1 MRSPADRATA
11 SHQDRGAR
19 PATARSSVW
28 LVLAVILLF
37 ALVIRAY
44 GTNYGLPYVYHP
56 DEPAIVERALQI
68 ERSSDLNPHWFNYPT
83 LYIYAQTLLIVIL
96 RPIVRAWAGWRGIT
110 LDLLAWQGIIY
121 QAGRLLTALIGTATV
136 AVVYG
141 IGRRLFNRRVGL
153 WAAFILATTA
163 LHIEHSHYITT
174 DVPAAFFV
182 ALCLYFAARALEDHP
197 LRYLMLSAL
206 MAGFAAGAKYNA
218 GLVLV
223 TTGVAFLATR
233 RSWKELVDPA
243 LILVPLAALGGFLLS
258 TPYALLDYDT
268 FNKGVQAEIEHYRT
282 GHQGAEGSDN
292 WRWFALYLY
301 GEGMGHVLA
310 AVTAASVL
318 FALIRR
324 TRRDLLLL
332 LFPLLYYWL
341 ISAQRVRFARN
352 MMPLLPFLAVL
363 AARLVYAV
371 LRDMAA
377 HIPWA
382 HLRRPLP
389 ALMRGAAVLA
399 VAVLLVSGPV
409 RQQIRYDILL
419 TQPDTRTIAKMW
431 IEENIPT
438 GARIAF
444 EEYTPPLQFSWMP
457 GTTTKRYRA
466 DKYWRLSERPLD
478 YYRQK
483 PYDYVVVSSFMYGRY
498 FVDRVS
504 YPQDRRF
511 YETLFTQWTLVKEF
525 TGPSAPM
532 HNPVVRIYKV
542 PR

>member
-1 MRSPADRATA
+1 MW
-11 SHQDRGAR
+11 
-19 PATARSSVW
+19 V
-28 LVLAVILLF
+28 VLAAILLF
-37 ALVIRAY
+37 ALALRAY

-56 DEPAIVERALQI
+56 DEPAIVDRALQI
-68 ERSSDLNPHWFNYPT
+68 ERTGDLNPHWFNYPT
-83 LYIYAQTLLIVIL
+83 LYTYAQTLLIVIL
-96 RPIVRAWAGWRGIT
+96 RPVARAWASWRGIT
-110 LDLLAWQGIIY
+110 LDPLVWQGIIY
-121 QAGRLLTALIGTATV
+121 QAGRLLTALIGTFTV

-141 IGRRLFNRRVGL
+141 IGERLFNQRVGL

-182 ALCLYFAARALEDHP
+182 ALCLYFAARALEDHT
-197 LRYLMLSAL
+197 LRCLTLSAL

-233 RSWKELVDPA
+233 RDWDELIDPA
-243 LILVPLAALGGFLLS
+243 VILIPLAALGGFLLS
-258 TPYALLDYDT
+258 TPYALLDYDA
-268 FNKGVQAEIEHYRT
+268 FSKGLRAEIEHYRA

-301 GEGMGHVLA
+301 NDGMGHALA
-310 AVTAASVL
+310 VVTAVSVL
-318 FALIRR
+318 FAAIVRR

-341 ISAQRVRFARN
+341 IAAQRVRFARN

-363 AARLVYAV
+363 AARLISE
-371 LRDMAA
+371 LLQAA
-377 HIPWA
+377 DARIPWA
-382 HLRRPLP
+382 RLRRPLP
-389 ALMRGAAVLA
+389 ALIRGVAVLA
-399 VAVLLVSGPV
+399 VAVPLVAGPV
-409 RQQIRYDILL
+409 RQQIAYDILL
-419 TQPDTRTIAKMW
+419 TQPDTRTIAKAW

-466 DKYWRLSERPLD
+466 DKYWRLSEHSLD

-483 PYDYVVVSSFMYGRY
+483 PYDYVVVSSFMYDRY

-511 YETLFTQWTLVKEF
+511 YETLFTQWPLVKEF

-532 HNPVVRIYKV
+532 HNPTIRIYKV

>member
-1 MRSPADRATA
+1 M
-11 SHQDRGAR
+11 
-19 PATARSSVW
+19 ARSSVW
-28 LVLAVILLF
+28 VLLAAILFF
-37 ALVIRAY
+37 AFVIRAH
-44 GTNYGLPYVYHP
+44 GTSFGLPYVYHP
-56 DEPAIVERALQI
+56 DEPAIVDRALQI
-68 ERSSDLNPHWFNYPT
+68 ERTGDLNPHWFNYPT
-83 LYIYAQTLLIVIL
+83 LYTYAQTLLIVIL
-96 RPIVRAWAGWRGIT
+96 RPLAKAWAGWRGVA
-110 LDLLAWQGIIY
+110 LDSLAWQGIIY

-141 IGRRLFNRRVGL
+141 IGRRLFNQRVGL
-153 WAAFILATTA
+153 WAAFILAATA

-182 ALCLYFAARALEDHP
+182 ALCLYFAARALEAHT
-197 LRYLMLSAL
+197 LRYLTLSAL

-218 GLVLV
+218 GLVVV

-233 RSWKELVDPA
+233 RDWDELVDPA
-243 LILVPLAALGGFLLS
+243 LILVPLAALAGFLIS

-268 FNKGVQAEIEHYRT
+268 FSKGLQAEIEHYRT

-301 GEGMGHVLA
+301 NDGMGHALA

-318 FALIRR
+318 FAAILKR
-324 TRRDLLLL
+324 TRRDALLL

-341 ISAQRVRFARN
+341 IAAQRVRFARN

-363 AARLVYAV
+363 AARLVYAA
-371 LRDMAA
+371 LCAIAA
-377 HIPWA
+377 RIPWG
-382 HLRRPLP
+382 RLP
-389 ALMRGAAVLA
+389 QRLSAVIQGAAVLV
-399 VAVLLVSGPV
+399 VAVLLIAGPV
-409 RQQIRYDILL
+409 RQQVAYNILL
-419 TQPDTRTIAKMW
+419 TQPDTRTIAKAW

-438 GARIAF
+438 GSRIAF

-511 YETLFTQWTLVKEF
+511 YETLFQQWTLVKEF

-532 HNPVVRIYKV
+532 HNPTVRIYKV